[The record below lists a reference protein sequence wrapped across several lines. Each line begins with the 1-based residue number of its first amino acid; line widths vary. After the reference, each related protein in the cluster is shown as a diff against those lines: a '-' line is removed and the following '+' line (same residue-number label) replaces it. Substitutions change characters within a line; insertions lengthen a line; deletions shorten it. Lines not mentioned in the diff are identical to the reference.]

1 MSKPP
6 RVRHSKTQ
14 REPMTIDL
22 DPGAVSRIEE
32 PPAGVGE
39 EAAAAVAA
47 EPTAEHTPESVEA
60 FAAEAVATETPAA
73 PVEPEI
79 PAEEPKQETEP
90 PSSSRAFGRGA
101 EAAGRPAD
109 TSPPPL
115 PPARR
120 GSGLVGGVVG
130 GALALAAALGLNY
143 AGLLPGGP
151 APAGETPDL
160 AALKTEVAAL
170 KADVEALKAAPGGAG
185 VDEVRAAVVEA
196 VSRID
201 GLAGGLEQVKTD
213 LAALRTAVESGG
225 AGDGAA
231 VQALAAR
238 LAELEATVASLG
250 QGSGGEVTPA
260 QLQELAGK
268 VAAVEAAANAANSAA
283 ADANAKVAALAATV
297 AELAARVDAQ
307 ADQPKVALAIA
318 AAALRAALDRGGTFV
333 AEVETFAAVA
343 PNSPDL
349 AALREIAAK
358 GVATRAD
365 LVAAMPAAADAMIAA
380 STVVDPNAGFWE
392 RLVDSVTGLVTVR
405 PIGEVPGE
413 GVPERAA
420 RMEAALKRGDLV
432 AALAEYDAMPEA
444 AKAAGAELADKLRTR
459 LSAEQLVEK
468 ALSEALKAS

>member
-14 REPMTIDL
+14 REPVTIDL
-22 DPGAVSRIEE
+22 DPGAVSRLDE

-39 EAAAAVAA
+39 EAAAAVAG
-47 EPTAEHTPESVEA
+47 EPTAEPPPESLEA
-60 FAAEAVATETPAA
+60 SAGEGARDTPASPA
-73 PVEPEI
+73 ERDI
-79 PAEEPKQETEP
+79 PAEEPRQEGEAP
-90 PSSSRAFGRGA
+90 ASSHAFGRGS
-101 EAAGRPAD
+101 EAPSRPAD
-109 TSPPPL
+109 VPPP

-130 GALALAAALGLNY
+130 GALALAAAFGLNY
-143 AGLLPGGP
+143 AGLLPGGS
-151 APAGETPDL
+151 APVADAPDL
-160 AALKTEVAAL
+160 TALKTEVAAL

-185 VDEVRAAVVEA
+185 VDEVRAVVTDA

-201 GLAGGLEQVKTD
+201 GLAGVLEQVKTD
-213 LAALRTAVESGG
+213 LATLKTAVEGGG

-250 QGSGGEVTPA
+250 QGGGNDVTPA

-268 VAAVEAAANAANSAA
+268 LAAVEAAANAANSAA
-283 ADANAKVAALAATV
+283 ADAGAKVAALTATV

-380 STVVDPNAGFWE
+380 SKVVDPNAGFWD

-413 GVPERAA
+413 GVPERSA

-432 AALAEYDAMPEA
+432 AALAEYDAMPDA